1 MSNPAL
7 EVCPDYNSEPNEPL
21 RLAIIDRF
29 GLDEQQ
35 AVTRLNEIWEQDRA
49 RRVVVWDQQRAEQQR
64 ADELAQ
70 QEERAEEEE
79 RIHLEQDE
87 AEKERKEAEKKK
99 PKINDFDSDLPPPS
113 VIIPRPSQYAIQK
126 ITSFEFVEM
135 WYFSPDG
142 CSEAARNHRSQADD
156 ALGLSATNDILTLR
170 PVASVKAS
178 KNARPDY
185 ELSFNEF
192 LQAKNSYLHHI
203 KQVSW
208 PDKHVN
214 ALAEFFW
221 NLENHPIRSNLN
233 GDLVALHYAARIRR
247 QWHDDLKNNT
257 GKAFNISIINENLM
271 NALTFEVNSTI
282 QAKVEA
288 LIDPRS
294 TSPTRSRRP
303 IRRAPSSRVDPIE
316 RRRSSRSS
324 SPRQRFRPPPSYQ
337 TTVTPSSQQHRSKA
351 TGERATKSVCPK
363 CLGRNPHRILECNSP
378 TLWSGGKCFVTRT
391 NEGRLVDPKGEV
403 LCTDWQRPNGC
414 SLVHRSA
421 KHNCSGCGS
430 STHGA
435 QACDLAQAFASA
447 LTI

>member
-49 RRVVVWDQQRAEQQR
+49 RRVVAWDQQRAEQQR
-64 ADELAQ
+64 ADERAQ

-79 RIHLEQDE
+79 RIRLGQVE

-113 VIIPRPSQYAIQK
+113 VIVPRPSQYAIQK

-185 ELSFNEF
+185 ELSFSEF

-203 KQVSW
+203 KQISW

-221 NLENHPIRSNLN
+221 NLENHPARSNPN

-271 NALTFEVNSTI
+271 NVLVFEVNSTI
-282 QAKVEA
+282 QAKV
-288 LIDPRS
+288 IS
-294 TSPTRSRRP
+294 K
-303 IRRAPSSRVDPIE
+303 V
-316 RRRSSRSS
+316 SS
-324 SPRQRFRPPPSYQ
+324 SPSPLLSTSLMQ
-337 TTVTPSSQQHRSKA
+337 TT
-351 TGERATKSVCPK
+351 PK
-363 CLGRNPHRILECNSP
+363 IP
-378 TLWSGGKCFVTRT
+378 
-391 NEGRLVDPKGEV
+391 
-403 LCTDWQRPNGC
+403 
-414 SLVHRSA
+414 
-421 KHNCSGCGS
+421 
-430 STHGA
+430 
-435 QACDLAQAFASA
+435 
-447 LTI
+447 